1 VAVAWLLARVLQRRL
16 NIKELAVQTVAQKP
30 GRSGKK
36 QQDARCERY
45 EAGGSETVCLCSVP

>member
-30 GRSGKK
+30 GQRK
-36 QQDARCERY
+36 
-45 EAGGSETVCLCSVP
+45 EAAGRTL